1 MLWLQDVIPHH
12 ELKPFKCFQ
21 SPKYRDQNCLVM
33 EGKKMNACYEHSLCQ
48 GTSVSPF
55 IIQHQRFC
63 LFKLTL

>member
-48 GTSVSPF
+48 GTS
-55 IIQHQRFC
+55 
-63 LFKLTL
+63 